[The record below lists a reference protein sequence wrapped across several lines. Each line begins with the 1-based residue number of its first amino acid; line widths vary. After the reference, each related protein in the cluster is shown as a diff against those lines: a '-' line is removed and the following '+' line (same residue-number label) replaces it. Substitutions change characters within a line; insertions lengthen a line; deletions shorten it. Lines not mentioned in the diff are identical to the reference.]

1 MAKLQLT
8 HIKNKL
14 SEKLTDLIDM
24 SDYVKK
30 PEEERKKACLSRSYA
45 AYTLVSLASATEQ
58 EAAQAIVDGFTDN
71 GIDAIYYEEQ
81 ENILWLVQ
89 SKWIESGDGEPDTGD
104 VNKFIKGVRDI
115 VGFKFNNFNQK
126 VKDKQ
131 LEIEKCLNNY
141 NVKIKICL
149 AYSGSKIGQNNK
161 QLLSE
166 FIDEENTGGELFF
179 LEIFSL
185 SEAHNALSKSFD
197 KSINQEIRLTNWGLS
212 EEPYQT
218 WYGQINAEELAELWS
233 QHKESLFS
241 KNIRSFVGLTDV
253 NDGIKNTLLNNPE
266 IFLYLN
272 NGVTV
277 LCRRIQKTAKGGF
290 SDKSVGDFHCEGVS
304 IINGAQT
311 VGTIGTTYATNPE
324 KVKEAKVFVKLIS
337 LENCPP
343 DFALKVTKSTN
354 TQNKVENRD
363 FISLDGLHEKLRKEF
378 VLEGIN
384 YHYKRDEH
392 EYPSDDKNCTLDE
405 ATIALACGLEEI
417 RYAHIAKDKVGKLW
431 EDVTK
436 PPYTD
441 IFNASVSV
449 QKIRRMIK
457 ISRMIDNKLSYY
469 SNNNDDLKAICTFG
483 NRFILHMVFYYVGIQ
498 NLFLSE
504 NKFENYLNHELSSII
519 DRVFETTVEAINIE
533 YPNKIVYQV
542 FRNLEKYRVLKQK
555 VIDIL
560 QQKLEEQEKL
570 ENEKGEE

>member
-30 PEEERKKACLSRSYA
+30 SEEERKKACLSRSYA
-45 AYTLVSLASATEQ
+45 AYTLVSLASATEE
-58 EAAQAIVDGFTDN
+58 EAAKAIVDGYRDN

-89 SKWIESGDGEPDTGD
+89 SKWIESGNGEPETGE
-104 VNKFIKGVRDI
+104 VSKFIQGVKDVI
-115 VGFKFNNFNQK
+115 GFKFNKFNQK
-126 VKDKQ
+126 IKDKQ
-131 LEIEKCLNNY
+131 VQIEKCLNNY
-141 NVKIKICL
+141 TVKIKICL
-149 AYSGSKIGQNNK
+149 AYSGSKLGQHNQN
-161 QLLSE
+161 LLSE
-166 FIDEENTGGELFF
+166 LIDEENTSGELFF

-197 KSINQEIRLTNWGLS
+197 KSINQEIRLTNWGLN

-218 WYGQINAEELAELWS
+218 WYGQINAEELAALWI
-233 QHKESLFS
+233 QYKESLFS
-241 KNIRSFVGLTDV
+241 NNIRSFVGLTDV
-253 NDGIKNTLLNNPE
+253 NDGIQATLLNNPE

-277 LCRRIQKTAKGGF
+277 LCRRIQKTAKGGY
-290 SDKSVGDFHCEGVS
+290 SDKSVGDFYCEGIS

-311 VGTIGTTYATNPE
+311 VGTIGTTYASNPE
-324 KVKEAKVFVKLIS
+324 KVKEAKVFLKLIS

-363 FISLDGLHEKLRKEF
+363 FISLDNLHEKLKKEF
-378 VLEGIN
+378 ALEGIS

-392 EYPSDDKNCTLDE
+392 KYPSDDKNCTLDE

-417 RYAHIAKDKVGKLW
+417 RYAHIAKDKLGKLW
-431 EDVTK
+431 EDVSK
-436 PPYTD
+436 PPYTE
-441 IFNASVSV
+441 IFNPNVSV
-449 QKIRRMIK
+449 QKIWRMVQ
-457 ISRMIDNKLSYY
+457 ISRMVDNKLSHI
-469 SNNNDDLKAICTFG
+469 SINNDELKANCTFG
-483 NRFILHMVFYYVGIQ
+483 NRFILHMVFHFVGMQ
-498 NLFLSE
+498 NLFLFQNE
-504 NKFENYLNHELSSII
+504 FEKYSNDELQSII
-519 DRVFETTVEAINIE
+519 DQVFAKTVEAINIE

-542 FRNLEKYRVLKQK
+542 FRNLEKYKVLKQK
-555 VIDIL
+555 VIDII
-560 QQKLEEQEKL
+560 QQKLEEQEKP
-570 ENEKGEE
+570 ENKEGEE